1 MATGHSMG
9 AALSVIFGIELK
21 LRHSNVVVEIQNIGC
36 PRVGN
41 PSFAKF
47 VEAKVDRVNRLV
59 HNRDLVPHLPPLEKG
74 YHHVAYEIFY
84 DEPFEKFTIC
94 SESGEDKNCSNKF
107 APEYSIGDHGFYFYD
122 LNKIFKCWKLWF
134 TFFIVLFKIFVI
146 KVFIWQKKFN

>member
-1 MATGHSMG
+1 MG

-47 VEAKVDRVNRLV
+47 VETKVDRVNRLV
-59 HNRDLVPHLPPLEKG
+59 HNRDIVPHLPPLETG
-74 YHHVAYEIFY
+74 YHHAAYEIFY
-84 DEPFEKFTIC
+84 DEAFESFTIC

-107 APEYSIGDHGFYFYD
+107 FPDYSFGDHGFYFYD
-122 LNKIFKCWKLWF
+122 MNKIFKCWNQWF
-134 TFFIVLFKIFVI
+134 IFLFIF
-146 KVFIWQKKFN
+146 